1 MAKNQTKEEQSKAGE
16 TIASALS
23 GTERYIE
30 RNNKWLVI
38 GLVVVV
44 VLISGYLAWRNF
56 YQAPREQEAQ
66 RQIFPAQQLFEKDSF
81 AIALNGDGNNLG
93 FLQILDEYSGTKTA
107 NLAHYYAGICYR
119 SLGDLG
125 HAIERL
131 KSFDGNDKMVTPVA
145 LGALGDCYCDKGDL
159 AKAQEYYNKAASFTE
174 NQLTAPIFLMKSAAI
189 YETNGDWANAITAY
203 KAVKTQYPNSSAARE
218 IDKYLAR
225 ATEKAKKK

>member
-1 MAKNQTKEEQSKAGE
+1 MAKNQTKEEQSKADE

-23 GTERYIE
+23 STERYIE

-93 FLQILDEYSGTKTA
+93 FLQILEEYSGTKTA

-119 SLGDLG
+119 SLGDLDN
-125 HAIERL
+125 AIEQL
-131 KSFDGNDKMVTPVA
+131 KGEVEAEIADAPLVEGVISAVAGNFRGITLKELKNIA
-145 LGALGDCYCDKGDL
+145 
-159 AKAQEYYNKAASFTE
+159 EESRSFT
-174 NQLTAPIFLMKSAAI
+174 K
-189 YETNGDWANAITAY
+189 
-203 KAVKTQYPNSSAARE
+203 VKK
-218 IDKYLAR
+218 I
-225 ATEKAKKK
+225 

>member
-23 GTERYIE
+23 STERYIE

-93 FLQILDEYSGTKTA
+93 FLQILEEYSGTKTA

-119 SLGDLG
+119 SLGDLDN
-125 HAIERL
+125 AIEQL
-131 KSFDGNDKMVTPVA
+131 KRFDGNDKMVTPVA

-159 AKAQEYYNKAASFTE
+159 GKAQEYYNKAASFTE
-174 NQLTAPIFLMKSAAI
+174 NPLTTPIFLMKSAAI
-189 YETNGDWANAITAY
+189 YETNGDWAKAITAY
-203 KAVKTQYPNSSAARE
+203 KAVKNQYPNSSTARE

>member
-23 GTERYIE
+23 STERYIE

-93 FLQILDEYSGTKTA
+93 FLQILEEYSGTKTA

-119 SLGDLG
+119 SLGDLDN
-125 HAIERL
+125 AIEQL
-131 KSFDGNDKMVTPVA
+131 KRFDGNDKMVTPVA
-145 LGALGDCYCDKGDL
+145 LGALGDCYCDKG
-159 AKAQEYYNKAASFTE
+159 
-174 NQLTAPIFLMKSAAI
+174 KSAAI